1 MGHSMIDQLL
11 TTGIDIKSNA
21 FVLGD
26 GSEIG
31 CSIYDTNGTDRYK
44 SLNETFYK
52 KADGCLLVYDITNR
66 RSFDQIKD
74 YYIPKIKEKC
84 HKNIIILLLGNKKDM
99 KEMRKVS
106 WEEGNALALENNYIF
121 KEASCIE
128 NENVFD
134 TFQNIIEN
142 TFNKKKNNWNNDN
155 DNISLISNRHKNL
168 NKVRKTKC
176 C

>member
-44 SLNETFYK
+44 SLNETLYK
-52 KADGCLLVYDITNR
+52 KVDGCLLVYDITNR
-66 RSFDQIKD
+66 RSFEQIKE
-74 YYIPKIKEKC
+74 YYIPTIKEKC
-84 HKNIIILLLGNKKDM
+84 QQNISILLLGNKNDM
-99 KEMRKVS
+99 EKKRIVS
-106 WEEGNALALENNYIF
+106 FQEGENLAFENKFIF
-121 KEASCIE
+121 KEVSCFKNKDIFE
-128 NENVFD
+128 A
-134 TFQNIIEN
+134 FQNIIEN
-142 TFNKKKNNWNNDN
+142 TFNIKKNNWKDDN
-155 DNISLISNRHKNL
+155 DNISLSSNRHRNL
-168 NKVRKTKC
+168 REKGKFKC

>member
-1 MGHSMIDQLL
+1 MGHSMIDQLS
-11 TTGIDIKSNA
+11 TNGVDVKFNA
-21 FVLGD
+21 FLLSD

-31 CSIYDTNGTDRYK
+31 CAIYDTNGTDRYK

-66 RSFDQIKD
+66 RSFEQIKD

-84 HKNIIILLLGNKKDM
+84 QKNIFILLLGNKNDM
-99 KEMRKVS
+99 KEKRKVS
-106 WEEGNALALENNYIF
+106 FEEGNDLALENNYIF

-128 NENVFD
+128 NENVFES
-134 TFQNIIEN
+134 FQNIIEN
-142 TFNKKKNNWNNDN
+142 TFNIKKKNWSNDN
-155 DNISLISNRHKNL
+155 DTISLISNLHKNL
-168 NKVRKTKC
+168 NKERKTKC

>member
-1 MGHSMIDQLL
+1 MIDQLT
-11 TTGIDIKSNA
+11 TTGIDIKFNA
-21 FVLGD
+21 FLLSD

-44 SLNETFYK
+44 PLNETFYK

-66 RSFDQIKD
+66 RSFEQIKD

-84 HKNIIILLLGNKKDM
+84 QKNIFILLLGNKNDM
-99 KEMRKVS
+99 EEKRIVS
-106 WEEGNALALENNYIF
+106 FQEGNDLALENNYFF

-128 NENVFD
+128 NEDENVFGS
-134 TFQNIIEN
+134 FQNIIEN
-142 TFNKKKNNWNNDN
+142 TFNIKKNNWNNDN
-155 DNISLISNRHKNL
+155 DTISLISNRHKNF
-168 NKVRKTKC
+168 NKERKTKC